1 MKKASPSRS
10 FANVLLALLIL
21 FFVFA
26 FRYTVPDRYAFFLPF
41 YCLVSILI
49 GVGCNL
55 LVTWPRHKIL
65 AWLVFVLALLSIP
78 TYVIAP
84 IVAQK
89 IHFKLPTKRSMP
101 YRNDYIWFLR
111 PWKTDHHDPG
121 QFTDEVFNTVEDN
134 AVIYAD
140 GTTLYPLLYA
150 QEIKSRRSDI
160 KIVSFHANRKNP
172 VVFNE
177 QTVPKLLA
185 ETSVYVVSPLA
196 GYCPRFLLEQYE
208 FEQAGILW
216 KVVEKQ
222 AE

>member
-1 MKKASPSRS
+1 
-10 FANVLLALLIL
+10 
-21 FFVFA
+21 
-26 FRYTVPDRYAFFLPF
+26 
-41 YCLVSILI
+41 
-49 GVGCNL
+49 
-55 LVTWPRHKIL
+55 
-65 AWLVFVLALLSIP
+65 
-78 TYVIAP
+78 
-84 IVAQK
+84 
-89 IHFKLPTKRSMP
+89 MP